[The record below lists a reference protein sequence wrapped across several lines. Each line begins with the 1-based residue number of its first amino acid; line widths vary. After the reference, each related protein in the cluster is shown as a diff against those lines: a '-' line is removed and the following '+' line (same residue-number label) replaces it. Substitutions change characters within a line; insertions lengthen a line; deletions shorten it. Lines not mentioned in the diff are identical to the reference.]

1 MEKDAWLAA
10 VFEEHRARLRSAA
23 YRMLGS
29 YSEAEDAVQDAWL
42 RVSAADVDK
51 VEHFGGWLNTVVAR
65 VCLNKLRA
73 RNARPEDYVGAQVPD
88 LFVGAVED
96 DGPERETLLA
106 DAVGAA
112 LLVVFDVLSP
122 AERLAFVLH
131 DVFGLPFEEIG
142 PLVDRSP
149 TAARQLASR
158 ARRRVRQD
166 GAQSE
171 VDGGS
176 TAGRSVVRAF
186 FAAARG
192 GDFDAL
198 LHVLDPEVLMRV
210 DGGAAPAGTAGA
222 SALVSGAQ
230 EVAQRALMFA
240 RPDALVYPA
249 AVNGGPGVVVLVDG
263 APVSVMAFRVE
274 DGRIAAIDAVV
285 DRPRLAELDL
295 DFLDAVGAF

>member
-1 MEKDAWLAA
+1 
-10 VFEEHRARLRSAA
+10 
-23 YRMLGS
+23 
-29 YSEAEDAVQDAWL
+29 
-42 RVSAADVDK
+42 
-51 VEHFGGWLNTVVAR
+51 
-65 VCLNKLRA
+65 
-73 RNARPEDYVGAQVPD
+73 VGAQVPE
-88 LFVGAVED
+88 LFVGAEID

-112 LLVVFDVLSP
+112 LWVVFDVLSP

-149 TAARQLASR
+149 AAARQLASR

-166 GAQSE
+166 GQSE
-171 VDGGS
+171 GDDGQ

-210 DGGAAPAGTAGA
+210 DGGAAAPAGV
-222 SALVSGAQ
+222 SALVQGAQ
-230 EVAQRALMFA
+230 AVAQRALMFA

-249 AVNGGPGVVVLVDG
+249 TVNGGPGVVVLVDG
-263 APVSVMAFRVE
+263 AAVSAMAFQVR
-274 DGRIAAIDAVV
+274 DGRVAAIDAVV
-285 DRPRLAELDL
+285 DRSRLAQLDL
-295 DFLDAVGAF
+295 DFLDTVGAI